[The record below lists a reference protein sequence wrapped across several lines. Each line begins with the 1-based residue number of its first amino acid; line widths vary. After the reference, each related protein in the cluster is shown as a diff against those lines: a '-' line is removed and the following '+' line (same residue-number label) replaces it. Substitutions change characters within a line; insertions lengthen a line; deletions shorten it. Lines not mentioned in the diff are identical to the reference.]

1 MDSIMHRFSTYL
13 YLPTLY
19 SMSANRAFPHRTQ
32 AISTSGDWTRGI
44 HDFAVYTNI
53 AKNVARGNGP
63 NPAKKSGARYNTYG
77 VSAHGPN
84 TGCLV
89 SAPSQGELLS
99 IIKGKHY
106 ANPILAGASESS
118 TSSTAANAIVVDYT
132 TARGEYSNVPATM
145 TYDTDSS
152 GSVTLGVTDGSFGT
166 VLSPAFSV
174 DYYTAAGASYPS
186 DPYPGVLSDPSNQIF
201 WPISGCPERRGYAW
215 SEFARLADV
224 SYQWTPYFWRAVS
237 GHALAGIAVP
247 EKVSFQFQTTDGS
260 SIDQALLPLAAPN
273 TSYDTSAVS
282 RLWCDGRFAMG

>member
-1 MDSIMHRFSTYL
+1 
-13 YLPTLY
+13 
-19 SMSANRAFPHRTQ
+19 MSANRAFPHRTQ

-44 HDFAVYTNI
+44 HDFAIYTNI

-63 NPAKKSGARYNTYG
+63 NPVKKSGARYNTYG
-77 VSAHGPN
+77 VSTHGPN

-118 TSSTAANAIVVDYT
+118 TSSTAANAIVIDYT
-132 TARGEYSNVPATM
+132 TARGGYSNVPATM
-145 TYDTDSS
+145 TYNGDVS
-152 GSVTLGVTDGSFGT
+152 GVTAGSLGT
-166 VLSPAFSV
+166 VLAPALSV
-174 DYYTAAGASYPS
+174 VYYTAITSYPV
-186 DPYPGVLSDPSNQIF
+186 DPYPGVLSDPSSQVF
-201 WPISGCPERRGYAW
+201 WPVSGCPERRGYAW

-260 SIDQALLPLAAPN
+260 SIDQALLPLAAAN
-273 TSYDTSAVS
+273 STYDSSAVS
-282 RLWCDGRFAMG
+282 QLWCNGRFAMG